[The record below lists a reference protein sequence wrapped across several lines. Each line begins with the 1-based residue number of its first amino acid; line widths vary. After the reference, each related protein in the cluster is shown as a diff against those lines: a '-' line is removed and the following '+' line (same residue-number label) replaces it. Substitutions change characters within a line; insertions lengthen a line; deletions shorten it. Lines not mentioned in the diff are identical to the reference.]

1 MPASDNLEEFTD
13 PANYDLEQ
21 GPRSQERIAFWC
33 QMAKRFGGPVL
44 DLGCG
49 TGLVAIPVARAGL
62 SVTGVDLA
70 EPMLAHARA
79 KAEHEDLDMRW
90 IQADVRELA
99 LARRFG
105 FVILTGNAFQAF
117 LTSADQQALLATV
130 AAHLAPD
137 GVFGFETRNPAGH
150 ALCDEPEGPVEIEF
164 VDVAGRR
171 VAMSSSQRWDA
182 AAQVIHWTT
191 YRRSTD
197 AAGAPIERTT
207 HIACRFTSADE
218 ITELLDAAGFEIIV
232 QYGDWAFAPFRPS
245 GERLIVLCRRREPK
259 SADISAASRAA
270 RS

>member
-1 MPASDNLEEFTD
+1 MTACDNLEEFTD

-33 QMAKRFGGPVL
+33 QMARRFGGPVL

-70 EPMLAHARA
+70 APMLAHARA
-79 KAEHEDLDMRW
+79 KAGREDLDLRW

-117 LTSADQQALLATV
+117 LTTADQVALLATV
-130 AAHLAPD
+130 SAHLAPD

-150 ALCDEPEGPVEIEF
+150 DLCDEPEGPVEIDY
-164 VDVAGRR
+164 VDVGGRR
-171 VAMSSSQRWDA
+171 VVLTSSQRWDA
-182 AAQVIHWTT
+182 ATQVIHWTT

-197 AAGAPIERTT
+197 AGGATSLRTT
-207 HIACRFTSADE
+207 HIACRFTSVDE
-218 ITELLDAAGFEIIV
+218 IEALLDAAGFEIV
-232 QYGDWAFAPFRPS
+232 AQYGDWTFAPFRAK
-245 GERLIVLCRRREPK
+245 GERLIVLCRRREAGTPE
-259 SADISAASRAA
+259 ISASSRAA